1 LISLDSVTKKFNSIT
16 AVDDVSYT
24 VAKGEFFALLGPNGA
39 GKTTI
44 VRMLM
49 GFSKPTMG
57 TLQID
62 GISTQHHYS
71 RNKVGYLAENHCIPP
86 FLSGWEYLLRQAY
99 LMDLTGKEASSE
111 IEALLERVD
120 MFKEKNQKA
129 STYSKGMAQRIGLAS
144 ALMGKP
150 KLLILDEP
158 ASGLDPLGIRDFR
171 EILESLRIDGTTIVL
186 NSHFLSEVE
195 KICDSAAIMSK
206 GTILVKDSIHK
217 IVQKEET
224 LEDVF
229 VRLVDKRNA

>member
-1 LISLDSVTKKFNSIT
+1 LISLDSVTKKFNSTT
-16 AVDDVSYT
+16 AVDNVSYS

-62 GISTQHHYS
+62 SISTQQHHA
-71 RNKVGYLAENHCIPP
+71 RNNVGYLAENHCIPP
-86 FLSGWEYLLRQAY
+86 FLSGWEYLLRQAS
-99 LMDLTGKEASSE
+99 LIGLTGKEASSE
-111 IEALLERVD
+111 IETLLEQVD
-120 MFKEKNQKA
+120 MSKEKKQKA
-129 STYSKGMAQRIGLAS
+129 STYSKGMSQRIGLAA

-171 EILESLRIDGTTIVL
+171 EILESLRKDGTTIVL

>member
-1 LISLDSVTKKFNSIT
+1 LITLDSVTKKFNSIT
-16 AVDDVSYT
+16 AVDNVSYS

-57 TLQID
+57 SLQID
-62 GISTQHHYS
+62 GISTQHHHA
-71 RNKVGYLAENHCIPP
+71 RNQVGYLAENHCIPP
-86 FLSGWEYLLRQAY
+86 FLSGWEYLLRQAS
-99 LMDLTGKEASSE
+99 LMGLTGKEASAE

-120 MFKEKNQKA
+120 MFKEKKQKA
-129 STYSKGMAQRIGLAS
+129 STYSKGMSQRIGLAA

-217 IVQKEET
+217 IVEKEET